1 MRPDGD
7 YPNHERRVST
17 IRRATAENSGTS
29 ELLANATEFGALR
42 VSVVNPS
49 RMKSASCDADSAISR
64 EPQRMC
70 RKLVLLCVLIV
81 AIVASPLRAEPTQS
95 TSQVTAT
102 AERLISEI
110 ADWLVSNLDLPSI
123 SERPSIE
130 FASDAQL
137 ERLRH
142 QRSADSQ
149 AGGDASDETDSRSGA
164 IALYDF
170 SRRTIFL
177 SENWIG
183 TSPADQSVL
192 VHEMVHH
199 VQNMAKMKFECPM
212 AREKLAYKAQNRWLA
227 RFGMDLESAFH
238 IDPFTVLVNSA
249 CM

>member
-1 MRPDGD
+1 
-7 YPNHERRVST
+7 
-17 IRRATAENSGTS
+17 
-29 ELLANATEFGALR
+29 
-42 VSVVNPS
+42 
-49 RMKSASCDADSAISR
+49 
-64 EPQRMC
+64 MC
-70 RKLVLLCVLIV
+70 RKLFFPCVLIV

-95 TSQVTAT
+95 RSLVTAV
-102 AERLISEI
+102 AERLMNEIS
-110 ADWLVSNLDLPSI
+110 DWLVSNVDLPSI

-130 FASDAQL
+130 FTSEAQL

-142 QRSADSQ
+142 QQSAESH
-149 AGGDASDETDSRSGA
+149 AGADASDETDSRSGA

-177 SENWIG
+177 SENWTG

-212 AREKLAYKAQNRWLA
+212 AREKLAYTAQNRWLA
-227 RFGMDLESAFH
+227 RFGMDLESAFQ